1 MKVGI
6 LSDTH
11 NNLPNLHEALERL
24 RAQGIETVFHLGD
37 ITRPE
42 TIQEMHGFRVI
53 HLVGNGDYLSGEI
66 RRVLLEM
73 NPENYSG
80 LVWTG
85 ELGGVSMA
93 ATHGHLP
100 GKFDQLVEFG
110 QYAYVLKGHSHRRLD
125 ETRAET
131 RLLNPGALGGLNPQE
146 RSFLILDL
154 DTGEAQFV
162 KL

>member
-11 NNLPNLHEALERL
+11 NNLPNLWAALERL
-24 RAQGIETVFHLGD
+24 RDEGIDTLFHLGD
-37 ITRPE
+37 LTRPE
-42 TIQEMHGFRVI
+42 TAQELGGFRVI

-66 RRVLLEM
+66 RRALLEM
-73 NPENYSG
+73 NPASYSG
-80 LVWTG
+80 MVWTG

-100 GKFDQLVEFG
+100 GKFDELASSG
-110 QYAYVLKGHSHRRLD
+110 AYAYVLKGHSHRRQD
-125 ETRAET
+125 EQRGGA
-131 RLLNPGALGGLNPQE
+131 RLLNPGALGGLKPQE

-154 DTGEAQFV
+154 ETGQVEFV
-162 KL
+162 MV